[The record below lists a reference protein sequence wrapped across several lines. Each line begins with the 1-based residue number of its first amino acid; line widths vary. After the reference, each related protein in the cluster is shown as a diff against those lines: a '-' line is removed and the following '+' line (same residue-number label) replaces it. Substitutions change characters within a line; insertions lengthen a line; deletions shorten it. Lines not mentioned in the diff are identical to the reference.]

1 MLGNLKTEPIQ
12 KSVQKNKIKKKKKEQ
27 NTEDAGKMSTRHMS
41 FRMKKGND

>member
-12 KSVQKNKIKKKKKEQ
+12 KSVQKNKIKKKKER

>member
-12 KSVQKNKIKKKKKEQ
+12 KSVQKNKIKKKKERNKEY
-27 NTEDAGKMSTRHMS
+27 AGKMSTRHMI